1 MPERMKKCGED
12 KFVAEILDMSNHL
25 GLIWSQRAE
34 HAKAEGFLVQATE
47 RDVPLPPSCVKS
59 WCLQEGDEQAG
70 DVGDCARVTHANNDG
85 TSTQCT
91 RVGRRRGWPK
101 AAARLR

>member
-47 RDVPLPPSCVKS
+47 REVDRKS
-59 WCLQEGDEQAG
+59 GVEGQ
-70 DVGDCARVTHANNDG
+70 RV
-85 TSTQCT
+85 
-91 RVGRRRGWPK
+91 
-101 AAARLR
+101 